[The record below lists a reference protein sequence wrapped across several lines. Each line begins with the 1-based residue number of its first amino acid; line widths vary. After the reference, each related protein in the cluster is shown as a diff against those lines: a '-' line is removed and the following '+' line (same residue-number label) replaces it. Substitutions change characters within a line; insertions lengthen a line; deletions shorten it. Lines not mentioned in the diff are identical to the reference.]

1 MTPPERTVRA
11 IVADPSAYTRP
22 YDHALCTA
30 LARAGASVQLV
41 TSRFAYGEV
50 PAPDGYAIRELFY
63 RRAQGAA
70 GSRRRRLSKVVSHAG
85 DMRALRRLAAGAGPG
100 PGAGAGAA
108 AAAAAGAADVVH
120 FQWLAMP
127 WLDIGLLPD
136 SPLVL
141 TAHDLLP
148 REPKPGQA
156 RVQLRLLQRVDAVVV
171 HSQYGR
177 GQLVSRLNL
186 PEDKVH
192 VIHHGAFEHV
202 AAAVPS
208 PLPSPLDQV
217 DEPVVLFFGLVR
229 PYKGVDT
236 LLRAW
241 RGVSGAELWV
251 VGRPMIEMGQLR
263 SAATPS
269 VRFVDR
275 YVPEHEVQ
283 AYFRRADVIVLP
295 YERTERFDQSGVL
308 ATALAFGKPVVLTDI
323 GGFPEVATTGAGR
336 LVPAGDADAL
346 RDALQWLI
354 DDPAARARLGQAAH
368 DAARGPYSWESAAR
382 QTLGLYRSLL

>member
-1 MTPPERTVRA
+1 VTGVPLPVRTI
-11 IVADPSAYTRP
+11 IVDPSAYTRP
-22 YDHALCTA
+22 YDHALCAA
-30 LARAGASVQLV
+30 LAHAGAPVQLV
-41 TSRFAYGEV
+41 TSHFAYGDV
-50 PAPDGYAIRELFY
+50 PAPDGYIVRELFY
-63 RRAQGAA
+63 RQARGAP
-70 GSRRRRLSKVVSHAG
+70 GSRARRLSKLVSHVG
-85 DMRALRRLAAGAGPG
+85 DMRALRRLAAS
-100 PGAGAGAA
+100 
-108 AAAAAGAADVVH
+108 AADVVH

-127 WLDIGLLPD
+127 WLDLGLLPD
-136 SPLVL
+136 GPLVL

-156 RVQLRLLQRVDAVVV
+156 QVQLRLLQRVDAVVV

-202 AAAVPS
+202 AAAPPA
-208 PLPSPLDQV
+208 PLPAPLDQV
-217 DEPVVLFFGLVR
+217 EEPVVLFFGLVR
-229 PYKGVDT
+229 PYKGVNT
-236 LLRAW
+236 LLEAW
-241 RGVSGAELWV
+241 RGITGAELWV
-251 VGRPMIEMGQLR
+251 VGRPMIEMGPLR
-263 SAATPS
+263 AAATGS

-323 GGFPEVATTGAGR
+323 GGFPEVAATGAGR
-336 LVPAGDADAL
+336 LVAAGDADAL
-346 RDALQWLI
+346 HEALQWLI
-354 DDPAARARLGQAAH
+354 DDPAARSRLGEAATQAAH
-368 DAARGPYSWESAAR
+368 GPYSWGSAAQ
-382 QTLGLYRSLL
+382 QTLALYRSLL

>member
-1 MTPPERTVRA
+1 VSAAAGSSAPVRTAV
-11 IVADPSAYTRP
+11 VDPSAYTP
-22 YDHALCTA
+22 AYDHALCAA
-30 LARAGASVQLV
+30 LAHAGASVQLV

-50 PAPDGYAIRELFY
+50 PAPDGYTVRELFY
-63 RRAQGAA
+63 RRARGAP
-70 GSRRRRLSKVVSHAG
+70 GSRARRLSKLASHPG
-85 DMRALRRLAAGAGPG
+85 DMRALRKLAADT
-100 PGAGAGAA
+100 
-108 AAAAAGAADVVH
+108 ADIVH

-127 WLDIGLLPD
+127 WLDLGLLPD
-136 SPLVL
+136 GPLVL

-156 RVQLRLLQRVDAVVV
+156 RAQLRLLRRMSAIVV

-177 GQLVSRLNL
+177 EQLVSRLDVSD
-186 PEDKVH
+186 DKVH

-202 AAAVPS
+202 AAGPRS
-208 PLPSPLDQV
+208 PLPDALQSV
-217 DEPVVLFFGLVR
+217 TEPVVLFFGLVR
-229 PYKGVDT
+229 PYKGVST
-236 LLRAW
+236 LLDAW

-251 VGRPMIEMGQLR
+251 VGRPMIDIGPLR
-263 SAATPS
+263 SAATGS

-323 GGFPEVATTGAGR
+323 GGFPEVAATGAGR

-346 RDALQWLI
+346 REALQRLI
-354 DDPAARARLGQAAH
+354 DDPAARARLGEAAIA
-368 DAARGPYSWESAAR
+368 AARGPYSWESAAR
-382 QTLGLYRSLL
+382 RTLELYRSLL

>member
-1 MTPPERTVRA
+1 VTADPSPIRT
-11 IVADPSAYTRP
+11 IVVDPSAYTRP
-22 YDHALCTA
+22 YDHALCAA
-30 LARAGASVQLV
+30 LAHAGAPVQLV
-41 TSRFAYGEV
+41 TSRFAYGDV
-50 PAPDGYAIRELFY
+50 PAPDGYIIRELFY
-63 RRAQGAA
+63 RRARGAP
-70 GSRRRRLSKVVSHAG
+70 GSRARRLSKLVSHVS
-85 DMRALRRLAAGAGPG
+85 DMRALRRLAAS
-100 PGAGAGAA
+100 
-108 AAAAAGAADVVH
+108 AADVVH

-127 WLDIGLLPD
+127 WLDLGLLPD
-136 SPLVL
+136 GPLVL

-202 AAAVPS
+202 AAAPRT
-208 PLPSPLDQV
+208 PLPAPLDQV

-236 LLRAW
+236 LLQAW
-241 RGVSGAELWV
+241 RGITGAELWV
-251 VGRPMIEMGQLR
+251 VGRPMIEMGPLR
-263 SAATPS
+263 AAATGS

-275 YVPEHEVQ
+275 YVPEPEVQ

-323 GGFPEVATTGAGR
+323 GGFAEVAATGAGR
-336 LVPAGDADAL
+336 LVPAGDTDAL

-354 DDPAARARLGQAAH
+354 DDPAARSRLGQAAST
-368 DAARGPYSWESAAR
+368 AARGPYSWESAAR
-382 QTLGLYRSLL
+382 QTVELYRSLV

>member
-1 MTPPERTVRA
+1 MTATGAVIRTAV
-11 IVADPSAYTRP
+11 VDPSAYTP
-22 YDHALCTA
+22 AYDHAVCAA

-50 PAPDGYAIRELFY
+50 PAPDGYAVRELFY
-63 RRAQGAA
+63 RRARGAP
-70 GSRRRRLSKVVSHAG
+70 GSRARRLSKLVSHPAG
-85 DMRALRRLAAGAGPG
+85 MRALARLAASD
-100 PGAGAGAA
+100 
-108 AAAAAGAADVVH
+108 ADIVH

-127 WLDIGLLPD
+127 WLDAGLLPD
-136 SPLVL
+136 GPLVL

-148 REPKPGQA
+148 REPRFGQA
-156 RVQLRLLQRVDAVVV
+156 RVQLRLLQRMSAVIV

-202 AAAVPS
+202 VAGAPS

-229 PYKGVDT
+229 PYKGVST
-236 LLRAW
+236 LLHAW
-241 RGVSGAELWV
+241 RGVTGAELWV
-251 VGRPMIEMGQLR
+251 VGRPMIELGPLR
-263 SAATPS
+263 SAATGS

-283 AYFRRADVIVLP
+283 AYFRRADVVVLP

-323 GGFPEVATTGAGR
+323 GGFPEVVATGAGR
-336 LVPAGDADAL
+336 LVAAGDADAL
-346 RDALQWLI
+346 RDALQGLI
-354 DDPAARARLGQAAH
+354 DDPAARVRLGEAATK
-368 DAARGPYSWESAAR
+368 AARGPYSWESAAR
-382 QTLGLYRSLL
+382 QTLELYRSLL

>member
-1 MTPPERTVRA
+1 VTAAGRPDPVRTAV
-11 IVADPSAYTRP
+11 VDPSAYTP
-22 YDHALCTA
+22 AYDHALCAA

-41 TSRFAYGEV
+41 TSRFAYGDV
-50 PAPDGYAIRELFY
+50 AATDGYVRQDLFY
-63 RRAQGAA
+63 RRARGQP
-70 GSRRRRLSKVVSHAG
+70 GSRARRLSKLVSHAG
-85 DMRALRRLAAGAGPG
+85 DMRALRRLV
-100 PGAGAGAA
+100 
-108 AAAAAGAADVVH
+108 ADTADIVH

-127 WLDIGLLPD
+127 WLDAGLLPD
-136 SPLVL
+136 GPVVL

-148 REPKPGQA
+148 RESRLGQA
-156 RVQLRLLQRVDAVVV
+156 RAQLRLLQRMSAVIV

-177 GQLVSRLNL
+177 GQLVSRLDL

-202 AAAVPS
+202 RTATPS
-208 PLPSPLDQV
+208 PLPAPLDQV

-229 PYKGVDT
+229 PYKGVST
-236 LLRAW
+236 LLDAW
-241 RGVSGAELWV
+241 RGVTGAELWV
-251 VGRPMIEMGQLR
+251 VGRPMIEMGPLR
-263 SAATPS
+263 AAATGS
-269 VRFVDR
+269 VRFVER

-323 GGFPEVATTGAGR
+323 GGFPEVASTGAGR
-336 LVPAGDADAL
+336 LVAAGDVAAL

-354 DDPAARARLGQAAH
+354 DDPSARSRLGKAALS
-368 DAARGPYSWESAAR
+368 AARGPYSWESAAR
-382 QTLGLYRSLL
+382 QTLELYRSLL

>member
-1 MTPPERTVRA
+1 MTAAASLVRTAV
-11 IVADPSAYTRP
+11 VDPSAYTP
-22 YDHALCTA
+22 AYDHGLCAA

-41 TSRFAYGEV
+41 TSRFAYGDV
-50 PAPDGYAIRELFY
+50 PAPDGYTVRELFY
-63 RRAQGAA
+63 RRARGAA
-70 GSRRRRLSKVVSHAG
+70 GSRARRLSKLVSHPG
-85 DMRALRRLAAGAGPG
+85 DMRALRKLAVDT
-100 PGAGAGAA
+100 
-108 AAAAAGAADVVH
+108 ADIVH

-127 WLDIGLLPD
+127 WLDAGLLPAG
-136 SPLVL
+136 PLVL

-156 RVQLRLLQRVDAVVV
+156 RAQLRLLQRMSAIVV

-177 GQLVSRLNL
+177 GQLVSRLGV
-186 PEDKVH
+186 PADKVH

-202 AAAVPS
+202 AAGPRS
-208 PLPSPLDQV
+208 PLPGVLQSV
-217 DEPVVLFFGLVR
+217 TEPVVLFFGLVR

-236 LLRAW
+236 LLDAW
-241 RGVSGAELWV
+241 RGVTGAELWV
-251 VGRPMIEMGQLR
+251 VGRPMIDIAPLR
-263 SAATPS
+263 SAATGS

-323 GGFPEVATTGAGR
+323 GGFPEVAATGAGR

-346 RDALQWLI
+346 REALQWLI
-354 DDPAARARLGQAAH
+354 DDPAARVRLGEAAIA
-368 DAARGPYSWESAAR
+368 AARGPYSWQSAAR
-382 QTLGLYRSLL
+382 RTLDLYRSLL

>member
-1 MTPPERTVRA
+1 MTAAASPVRTV
-11 IVADPSAYTRP
+11 VVDPSAYTP
-22 YDHALCTA
+22 AYDHAFSAA
-30 LARAGASVQLV
+30 LARSGASVQLV

-50 PAPDGYAIRELFY
+50 PAPDGYILRELFY
-63 RRAQGAA
+63 RRARGAA
-70 GSRRRRLSKVVSHAG
+70 GSRARRLSKLATHAG
-85 DMRALRRLAAGAGPG
+85 DMRSLRRLARAS
-100 PGAGAGAA
+100 
-108 AAAAAGAADVVH
+108 ADIVH

-127 WLDIGLLPD
+127 WLDAGLLPAG
-136 SPLVL
+136 PLVL

-156 RVQLRLLQRVDAVVV
+156 RAQLRLLQRMSAIVV

-177 GQLVSRLNL
+177 GQLVSRLGV

-202 AAAVPS
+202 AAGPRS
-208 PLPSPLDQV
+208 PLPAALQGV
-217 DEPVVLFFGLVR
+217 TEPVVLFFGLVR
-229 PYKGVDT
+229 PYKGVGT
-236 LLRAW
+236 LLDAW
-241 RGVSGAELWV
+241 RRVTGAELWV
-251 VGRPMIEMGQLR
+251 VGRPMIDMAPLR
-263 SAATPS
+263 SAATGS

-323 GGFPEVATTGAGR
+323 GGFPEVAATGAGR
-336 LVPAGDADAL
+336 LVPAGDTDAL

-354 DDPAARARLGQAAH
+354 DDPSARARLGEAAIT
-368 DAARGPYSWESAAR
+368 AARGAYSWESAAAR
-382 QTLGLYRSLL
+382 TLALYRLLL

>member
-1 MTPPERTVRA
+1 VTTIADSAAPIRA
-11 IVADPSAYTRP
+11 TIVDPSAYTP
-22 YDHALCTA
+22 AYDHALCAA
-30 LARAGASVQLV
+30 LARAGASVQLA
-41 TSRFAYGEV
+41 TSRFAYGDV
-50 PAPDGYAIRELFY
+50 PAPDGYILRELFY
-63 RRAQGAA
+63 RHARGAP
-70 GSRRRRLSKVVSHAG
+70 GSHGRRLSKLVSHVG
-85 DMRALRRLAAGAGPG
+85 DMRALRRLAAGT
-100 PGAGAGAA
+100 
-108 AAAAAGAADVVH
+108 ADIVH

-127 WLDIGLLPD
+127 WLDVGLLPD
-136 SPLVL
+136 GPLVL

-156 RVQLRLLQRVDAVVV
+156 RAQMRLLQHMSAVIV

-192 VIHHGAFEHV
+192 VIHHGALEHV
-202 AAAVPS
+202 AAGPRS
-208 PLPSPLDQV
+208 PLPPALGSV
-217 DEPVVLFFGLVR
+217 TAPVVLFFGLVR
-229 PYKGVDT
+229 PYKGVGT
-236 LLRAW
+236 LLDAW

-251 VGRPMIEMGQLR
+251 VGRPMLDPSPLR
-263 SAATPS
+263 AAATPS

-275 YVPEHEVQ
+275 YVPEQDVQ

-323 GGFPEVATTGAGR
+323 GGFPEVAATGAGR
-336 LVPAGDADAL
+336 LVAAGDVDAL

-354 DDPAARARLGQAAH
+354 DDPAARARLGEAATS
-368 DAARGPYSWESAAR
+368 AARGPYSWESASR
-382 QTLGLYRSLL
+382 QTLELYRSLL

>member
-1 MTPPERTVRA
+1 VTAGATLVRTAV
-11 IVADPSAYTRP
+11 VDPSAYTP
-22 YDHALCTA
+22 AYDHALCAA
-30 LARAGASVQLV
+30 LAHAGASVQLV

-50 PAPDGYAIRELFY
+50 PAPDGYDVRELFY
-63 RRAQGAA
+63 RRARGAA
-70 GSRRRRLSKVVSHAG
+70 GSGTRRLSKLVSHAG
-85 DMRALRRLAAGAGPG
+85 DMRALRRLAADT
-100 PGAGAGAA
+100 
-108 AAAAAGAADVVH
+108 ADIVH

-127 WLDIGLLPD
+127 WLDAGLLPD
-136 SPLVL
+136 GPLVL

-156 RVQLRLLQRVDAVVV
+156 RLQLRLLQRVDAVVV

-202 AAAVPS
+202 AATAPS
-208 PLPSPLDQV
+208 PLPAALNQV
-217 DEPVVLFFGLVR
+217 DEPVVLFFGLIR
-229 PYKGVDT
+229 PYKGVKT
-236 LLRAW
+236 LLDAW
-241 RGVSGAELWV
+241 RGINGAELWV
-251 VGRPMIEMGQLR
+251 VGRPMIEMGPLR
-263 SAATPS
+263 AAATGS

-295 YERTERFDQSGVL
+295 YERTDRFDQSGVL

-323 GGFPEVATTGAGR
+323 GGFAEVAATGAGR
-336 LVPAGDADAL
+336 LVPAGDVDAL
-346 RDALQWLI
+346 RDALRWLI
-354 DDPAARARLGQAAH
+354 GDPAARTRLGEAAIM
-368 DAARGPYSWESAAR
+368 AARGPYSWESAAR
-382 QTLGLYRSLL
+382 QTLELYRSLL

>member
-1 MTPPERTVRA
+1 MSASLRVTV
-11 IVADPSAYTRP
+11 VDPSAYTP
-22 YDHALCTA
+22 AYDHAFSAA
-30 LARAGASVQLV
+30 LARSGASVQLV

-50 PAPDGYAIRELFY
+50 PAPDGYILRELFY
-63 RRAQGAA
+63 RRARGAL
-70 GSRRRRLSKVVSHAG
+70 GSRARRLSKLATHAG
-85 DMRALRRLAAGAGPG
+85 DMRSLRKLTRDS
-100 PGAGAGAA
+100 
-108 AAAAAGAADVVH
+108 ADIVH

-127 WLDIGLLPD
+127 WVDAGLLPAG
-136 SPLVL
+136 PLVL

-156 RVQLRLLQRVDAVVV
+156 RAQLRLLQRMSAIVV

-177 GQLVSRLNL
+177 GQLVSQLGI

-202 AAAVPS
+202 AAGPRS
-208 PLPSPLDQV
+208 PLPGALQSV
-217 DEPVVLFFGLVR
+217 TEPVVLFFGLVR
-229 PYKGVDT
+229 PYKGVGT
-236 LLRAW
+236 LLDAW
-241 RGVSGAELWV
+241 RGVTGAQLWV
-251 VGRPMIEMGQLR
+251 VGRPMIDMAPLR
-263 SAATPS
+263 SAATGS

-323 GGFPEVATTGAGR
+323 GGFPEVAATGAGR

-346 RDALQWLI
+346 RDALQGLI
-354 DDPAARARLGQAAH
+354 DDPSARARLGEAAI
-368 DAARGPYSWESAAR
+368 AAPRGPYSWESAAR
-382 QTLGLYRSLL
+382 QTLDLYRSLL

>member
-1 MTPPERTVRA
+1 VSVAARAYPPIRTAV
-11 IVADPSAYTRP
+11 VDPSAYTP
-22 YDHALCTA
+22 AYDHALCAA

-41 TSRFAYGEV
+41 TSRFAYGDV
-50 PAPDGYAIRELFY
+50 PTPDGYVRQDLFY
-63 RRAQGAA
+63 RRARGEP
-70 GSRRRRLSKVVSHAG
+70 GSRGRRLSKLASHTG
-85 DMRALRRLAAGAGPG
+85 DMRGLRRLAADT
-100 PGAGAGAA
+100 
-108 AAAAAGAADVVH
+108 ADIVH

-127 WLDIGLLPD
+127 WLDAGLLPD
-136 SPLVL
+136 GPLVL

-148 REPKPGQA
+148 REPRPGQA
-156 RVQLRLLQRVDAVVV
+156 RAQLRLLQRMSAVIV

-186 PEDKVH
+186 PQDKVH

-202 AAAVPS
+202 AAGPRS
-208 PLPSPLDQV
+208 PLPSLLGQIDK
-217 DEPVVLFFGLVR
+217 PVVLFFGLVR
-229 PYKGVDT
+229 PYKGVKT
-236 LLRAW
+236 LLDAW
-241 RGVSGAELWV
+241 RGVTGAELWV
-251 VGRPMIEMGQLR
+251 VGRPMLDLAPLR
-263 SAATPS
+263 EVATGS

-308 ATALAFGKPVVLTDI
+308 ATALAFGKPVVLSDI
-323 GGFPEVATTGAGR
+323 GGFPEVAATGAGR
-336 LVPAGDADAL
+336 LVPAGDVDAL

-354 DDPAARARLGQAAH
+354 DDPSARARLGQAAL

-382 QTLGLYRSLL
+382 QTLELYRSLLSSIRR